1 MYLANKDQ
9 TTDTNEQRRW
19 QWRWMWEKK
28 TGIANSKQHVIA
40 DGEMNGKSCVII
52 CIPLCADI
60 IIFKQHLAFTSTP
73 NGPKWFKNEHLVL
86 HMLQLFNALATLSRS
101 ISHSRIFS
109 TGEKTQLWGPYSF
122 KFHHHLPTKCAR
134 SHSLTNCVP
143 FSNGECFK
151 NVHRSIFTFFFCL
164 LVIFAPFFPMRNL
177 IVL

>member
-1 MYLANKDQ
+1 MEMDV
-9 TTDTNEQRRW
+9 R
-19 QWRWMWEKK
+19 KK

-40 DGEMNGKSCVII
+40 DGEMNGKSCLII

-60 IIFKQHLAFTSTP
+60 IIFKQHLAFSSTP

-109 TGEKTQLWGPYSF
+109 TGEKTQLWGPYPF

-134 SHSLTNCVP
+134 SHSLTVCVP
-143 FSNGECFK
+143 FPNGECFK

>member
-1 MYLANKDQ
+1 MEMDVG
-9 TTDTNEQRRW
+9 
-19 QWRWMWEKK
+19 KK

-109 TGEKTQLWGPYSF
+109 TGEKHNCEDHIHSNFIIIYQLNALAPILWPFVCHFRMVNALKTYIARFSHF
-122 KFHHHLPTKCAR
+122 FSVSLLYLHH
-134 SHSLTNCVP
+134 
-143 FSNGECFK
+143 
-151 NVHRSIFTFFFCL
+151 FFRCG
-164 LVIFAPFFPMRNL
+164 I
-177 IVL
+177 

>member
-1 MYLANKDQ
+1 MEMDV
-9 TTDTNEQRRW
+9 R
-19 QWRWMWEKK
+19 KK

-60 IIFKQHLAFTSTP
+60 IIFKQHLAFSSTP

-109 TGEKTQLWGPYSF
+109 TGEKNTTVRTIFIQISSSF
-122 KFHHHLPTKCAR
+122 
-134 SHSLTNCVP
+134 TN
-143 FSNGECFK
+143 
-151 NVHRSIFTFFFCL
+151 
-164 LVIFAPFFPMRNL
+164 
-177 IVL
+177 